1 MANIIWFTGLSGSGK
16 TTLTYKLY
24 KIFKK
29 KIKVKII
36 DGDNFRRQKKNK
48 KFSKFEI
55 IQNNLSIINYIKKI
69 YFDFDMI
76 LVSVI
81 SPIKLTR
88 LKAKTIFKNNYYEVY
103 LDCKISSLEKRDT
116 KGLYA
121 KAKLKIIKNLIG
133 YNSKIK
139 YENSNY
145 DIIKIKTDKLS
156 ISQSVKKILYEIKK

>member
-1 MANIIWFTGLSGSGK
+1 
-16 TTLTYKLY
+16 
-24 KIFKK
+24 
-29 KIKVKII
+29 
-36 DGDNFRRQKKNK
+36 
-48 KFSKFEI
+48 
-55 IQNNLSIINYIKKI
+55 
-69 YFDFDMI
+69 MI